1 MANGRYASA
10 CYTSPFFDTFG
21 MMSWRFFSP
30 PSLEKKY
37 CSSKN
42 QHPRTSTLLTW
53 WVGFRPPKTWEQE
66 GTRSP
71 QTGEPDS
78 PAVRIWS
85 RSSFP
90 NHCFTQE
97 IFKPR
102 LKDMHIATISFLWI
116 SSLCRELQSL
126 QEKKMVELVS
136 GSIWSC
142 TGCANHGHPAASQ
155 HSSASPQPTSPTWC
169 GHIRRPGN
177 QSTQLGE
184 GFISFGA
191 GGLPCFLRGG
201 GAFQRSHRQRKRR
214 DCPSHPGNKLHESKL
229 WKINLVLQCLLPWS
243 WYMTTYGK
251 RWFSATCLMQAPSW
265 VPTHHLNAIVNWHD
279 SCWRPCKIHPAK
291 YLLQILKRHQMQS
304 RGFRSAS
311 EK

>member
-1 MANGRYASA
+1 MLGSLLASKSGIPGCSLANETPVRQVMSSNLANWRWRTG
-10 CYTSPFFDTFG
+10 G
-21 MMSWRFFSP
+21 MRQHATHHLFSIHLGWCHDVFFSP

-90 NHCFTQE
+90 NHRFTQE
-97 IFKPR
+97 IFTPR

-142 TGCANHGHPAASQ
+142 TGCAGHGHPAASQ
-155 HSSASPQPTSPTWC
+155 HSSASALPNQKPTWS
-169 GHIRRPGN
+169 GHIRRPGD

-184 GFISFGA
+184 GFISFGS
-191 GGLPCFLRGG
+191 GGLACFLRGG
-201 GAFQRSHRQRKRR
+201 SV
-214 DCPSHPGNKLHESKL
+214 SK
-229 WKINLVLQCLLPWS
+229 VTQ
-243 WYMTTYGK
+243 
-251 RWFSATCLMQAPSW
+251 AT
-265 VPTHHLNAIVNWHD
+265 
-279 SCWRPCKIHPAK
+279 
-291 YLLQILKRHQMQS
+291 
-304 RGFRSAS
+304 
-311 EK
+311 